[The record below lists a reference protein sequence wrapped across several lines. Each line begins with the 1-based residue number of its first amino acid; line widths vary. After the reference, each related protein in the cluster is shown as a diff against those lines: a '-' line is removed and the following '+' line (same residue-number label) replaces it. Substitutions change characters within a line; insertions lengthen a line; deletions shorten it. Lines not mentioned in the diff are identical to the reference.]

1 MSSRV
6 ETAVSFS
13 LHEFSLH
20 GGKTNTHC
28 DGWGLANYRG
38 KKAEVY
44 REVEPAAFSKK
55 MSFIQTHPYQTR
67 CVISHIR
74 RATVGDKALRNT
86 QPFVRHINGRSHVFA
101 HNGELAGIENK
112 LMLNACVLEGETD
125 SERAYC
131 YLISAMQP
139 LWDMGTPSLADRVSV
154 VTNTFSELAVLGVA
168 NFLYSDGDY
177 LFAFANK
184 RKQKSGCVEPPGMY
198 FLNRQC
204 CCDRES
210 LKYSGVE
217 IFCEPQQLFLF
228 ASVPLTDE
236 PWQPLPACQLLVVE
250 NGDLKAPNL

>member
-112 LMLNACVLEGETD
+112 LMLNGCVLEGETD
-125 SERAYC
+125 SERRRC
-131 YLISAMQP
+131 YRSHRF
-139 LWDMGTPSLADRVSV
+139 G
-154 VTNTFSELAVLGVA
+154 
-168 NFLYSDGDY
+168 DGDY